1 MDEATVKKLTNLAI
15 AAGMVY
21 VAYHYGPNQA
31 VKAMALG
38 VGGVLAARQ
47 IPFVKDYV

>member
-1 MDEATVKKLTNLAI
+1 MDEAMVKRITNLAI
-15 AAGMVY
+15 AAGMVF
-21 VAYHYGPNQA
+21 VAYKFGPNQA

-38 VGGVLAARQ
+38 VGGVIAARQ